1 MNYGVW
7 SVQLLFVSFKINN
20 LCKSLNILCSI
31 ILIIFDQCQGESG
44 PDLLAEEVE
53 EVQTASETEEESED
67 EPSSDAKDGA
77 QSIEDKVLLINL
89 IKAQHYSVRTLK
101 IF

>member
-1 MNYGVW
+1 M
-7 SVQLLFVSFKINN
+7 
-20 LCKSLNILCSI
+20 
-31 ILIIFDQCQGESG
+31 
-44 PDLLAEEVE
+44 AEEVE

-89 IKAQHYSVRTLK
+89 TKAQHYSVLTLK